1 MSDHSPRTIYDLGI
15 LLARLEG
22 KVDNI
27 LAAEAR
33 NDKRHK
39 QHEDRLAKLEKHL
52 FLGLGGIGM
61 LAAMPWA
68 IPLLRTLGKI

>member
-27 LAAEAR
+27 LAGEAR
-33 NDKRHK
+33 NDQRHK

-52 FLGLGGIGM
+52 FLGLGGIGA
-61 LAAMPWA
+61 LAALPWA
-68 IPLLRTLGKI
+68 IPLLRTLGKL